1 MNTEKDQNKELNKN
15 DVSSRLSI
23 QEIKER
29 LDKCIDLYT
38 DLFCKK
44 QCCDEMGWIGN
55 IKGGINCFD
64 DAGLRISDIKEER
77 CDNPFCE
84 KENMFIKLDGEYLAC
99 ECLPKCN

>member
-44 QCCDEMGWIGN
+44 QCCDEMGCKRRN
-55 IKGGINCFD
+55 
-64 DAGLRISDIKEER
+64 
-77 CDNPFCE
+77 
-84 KENMFIKLDGEYLAC
+84 KLF
-99 ECLPKCN
+99 